1 MMVFWELGT
10 AGRNLQSFLQKQY
23 LQPPGSAHALSLCR
37 LGRLC
42 LPLLTGTASTLPVWL
57 KDWRRLSCLKPNI
70 LTHDTWV
77 WNMMEYDVR
86 DLEITTCLVLFGSM
100 LVFKAVATQGQV
112 TNRHGDTRRKNPRRS
127 PTRML
132 DTSFSNVYSC
142 WCPQSPNN
150 YIDVC
155 IHMRYM
161 WGGICPPCVPAI
173 QKVMSAPTARAEE
186 GITLATAPS
195 SCSRLQPQ
203 ALEDPAACLRFNQH
217 QTLIRNHNV
226 AINASMRIYA
236 CI

>member
-10 AGRNLQSFLQKQY
+10 AGRNLQFFLQKQY

-100 LVFKAVATQGQV
+100 LVFKAVAT
-112 TNRHGDTRRKNPRRS
+112 
-127 PTRML
+127 
-132 DTSFSNVYSC
+132 
-142 WCPQSPNN
+142 
-150 YIDVC
+150 
-155 IHMRYM
+155 
-161 WGGICPPCVPAI
+161 
-173 QKVMSAPTARAEE
+173 ARASNQSSWGYKKKKPKE
-186 GITLATAPS
+186 ITYQDVGHIILK
-195 SCSRLQPQ
+195 RLFLLMPTK
-203 ALEDPAACLRFNQH
+203 PK
-217 QTLIRNHNV
+217 
-226 AINASMRIYA
+226 
-236 CI
+236 